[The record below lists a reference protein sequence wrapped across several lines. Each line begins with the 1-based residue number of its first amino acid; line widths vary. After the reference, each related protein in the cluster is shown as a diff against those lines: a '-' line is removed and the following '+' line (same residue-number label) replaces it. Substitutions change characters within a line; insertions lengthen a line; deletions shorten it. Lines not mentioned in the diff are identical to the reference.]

1 VVIPVLIKILV
12 SLSIILVV
20 NKLIKNLAISVLAGT
35 AAIALWS
42 GHSITTIG
50 FISWNE
56 FYNLNNAMLSA
67 IIFLV
72 IWLSSQMAKA
82 GVMGDLVK
90 TVKARISVK
99 GSIAVLPAIIGLLPM
114 PGGAIFSAPLVDDCD
129 EESIIDPVLKTKIN
143 YWFRHI
149 WEYSWPLYPGLIL
162 TSDISG
168 LQIWQL
174 FLLGLPMTIA
184 ASLVGYFFLLKKVEN
199 RPVIKKQPAKGILKL
214 VSPIIVVIM
223 VYSGII
229 IFVPEISKIS
239 KYIPMSLGL
248 LSAMIL
254 LQFERPI
261 PVSDWKKIIISKKP
275 LLMVLIVVLVRIYGA
290 FIEARLPDGI
300 LLMDQMRMELD
311 NLGIPIIALIMII
324 PFVSGLTT
332 GITIG
337 FAGASIPIAISLLG
351 IDPALYL
358 ILSTVSLAFSFGFMG
373 VMISPVHIC
382 LIVTNEHFKTSLA
395 KSLTSLLPL
404 IITMLIFALIYS
416 QIIIKAI
423 FQ

>member
-1 VVIPVLIKILV
+1 MGIPVLIKILV
-12 SLSIILVV
+12 SLSVILVV
-20 NKLIKNLAISVLAGT
+20 NKLIKNLALSILAGT
-35 AAIALWS
+35 TVIALWS
-42 GHSITTIG
+42 GHSVSTIG
-50 FISWNE
+50 SISWAE
-56 FYNLNNAMLSA
+56 FYSLDNAMLSA

-90 TVKARISVK
+90 TIKARISVK

-129 EESIIDPVLKTKIN
+129 EDSRIDPVLKTKIN

-149 WEYSWPLYPGLIL
+149 WEYTWPLYPGLIL

-168 LQIWQL
+168 LEIWQL
-174 FLLGLPMTIA
+174 FLLGLPMTTA
-184 ASLVGYFFLLKKVEN
+184 AAAAGYFFLLRKVEN
-199 RPVIKKQPAKGILKL
+199 RPMIEKHHTKGLLKL
-214 VSPIIVVIM
+214 VSPIIVVVV
-223 VYSGII
+223 VYVFVLLVFPII
-229 IFVPEISKIS
+229 SETS
-239 KYIPMSLGL
+239 KYIPMSIGL
-248 LSAMIL
+248 LSAIIL
-254 LQFERPI
+254 LQIERPI

-290 FIEARLPDGI
+290 FIEARLPDGV

-311 NLGIPIIALIMII
+311 SLGIPIITLIMII

-332 GITIG
+332 GITVG

-351 IDPALYL
+351 TDPALYQ

-373 VMISPVHIC
+373 VMMSPVHIC

-404 IITMLIFALIYS
+404 IITMLMFALIYS

-423 FQ
+423 FS